1 MLKAKEVPLGIR
13 LNNPGCM
20 RITKDRWQGLDPAET
35 ARNGKYFAFLEA
47 VYGLRAIARALITY
61 QDKRLAANGSKIDTV
76 KEIVERWAPPSEN
89 PTEHY
94 IDFVRSRTGIYAG
107 QHLDLHDFATTKAI
121 VCAIVEFENGC
132 QPYDDATIT
141 KALVLAGLEP
151 EKAPIAKSR
160 TMKGGVVAM
169 AATGLAAVGEAAK
182 DAAPVVEEW
191 YRPALDMIG
200 GLGVPQWAFLGI
212 AAAGIAVILYARWHD
227 AKRGLR

>member
-1 MLKAKEVPLGIR
+1 MLKTKDLPLGIR

-20 RITKDRWQGLDPAET
+20 RITKDRWQGLDPAAT
-35 ARNGKYFAFLEA
+35 ARNGTHLVFLA
-47 VYGLRAIARALITY
+47 PVYGLRAIARTLITY
-61 QDKRLAANGSKIDTV
+61 QDKRLADDGSAIDTV
-76 KEIVERWAPPSEN
+76 KEVIERWAPASEN
-89 PTEHY
+89 PTQQY
-94 IDFVRSRTGIYAG
+94 IDFVRQRARIQRA
-107 QHLDLHDFATTKAI
+107 QHIDLHDFYTAKA
-121 VCAIVEFENGC
+121 VLCAIVEFENGC
-132 QPYDDATIT
+132 QPYDDATIV

-151 EKAPIAKSR
+151 EKPPIAKSR

-182 DAAPVVEEW
+182 DAAPVVGEW

-227 AKRGLR
+227 SQRGLR